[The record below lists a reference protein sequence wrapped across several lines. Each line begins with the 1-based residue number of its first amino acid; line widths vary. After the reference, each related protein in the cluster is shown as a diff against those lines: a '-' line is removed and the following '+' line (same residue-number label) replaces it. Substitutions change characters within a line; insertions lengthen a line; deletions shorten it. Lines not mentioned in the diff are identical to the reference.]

1 MKKLLTTLLSLTIAL
16 VPLHV
21 AQANDQKIL
30 AIIDTTIDSNKIP
43 SVIYEACFAQS
54 GADTSCPNG
63 SGFMEGKGSANLQR
77 VPASGSVSNFNH
89 GTTMTQTAL
98 LTSPEV
104 KIVFVRIAHITTNGS
119 MGVSNPESISRA
131 VEWVSKN
138 ASKYSIDAVS
148 ISQSFTSA
156 TNLLRCTNDTT
167 IINAVSSLNNQ
178 SIPVFA
184 STGNDRL
191 TDRVGFPSCVSG
203 VIGVGALAWSKNT
216 KLPADYTIMNPVT
229 NGWNPVTKTGVP
241 GLDIVAQG
249 EQEIGSVQHTGTS
262 VANVIAAS
270 LYVNKNT
277 DKNVTKFIG
286 NFSKVLTYPYIS
298 K

>member
-21 AQANDQKIL
+21 AQANDQKVL

-54 GADTSCPNG
+54 GSDTSCPNG

-98 LTSPEV
+98 LTSPEI
-104 KIVFVRIAHITTNGS
+104 KIVFVRIAHITPNGS

-148 ISQSFTSA
+148 ISQSFTTA
-156 TNLLRCTNDTT
+156 NNLLRCTNDTT
-167 IINAVSSLNNQ
+167 IINAVSSLNNE
-178 SIPVFA
+178 SVPVFA

-191 TDRVGFPSCVSG
+191 TDKVGFPSCVSG
-203 VIGVGALAWSKNT
+203 VIGVGALAWSKKTN
-216 KLPADYTIMNPVT
+216 KFPADYTIMDPVT
-229 NGWNPVTKTGVP
+229 NRGP
-241 GLDIVAQG
+241 GLDVVAQG
-249 EQEIGSVQHTGTS
+249 EQQIGSVQYNGTS
-262 VANVIAAS
+262 IACAIAAS

-277 DKNVTKFIG
+277 DRNVNNFIG
-286 NFSKVLTYPYIS
+286 TFSKVLTYPYIS

>member
-21 AQANDQKIL
+21 AQANDQKVL

-54 GADTSCPNG
+54 GSDTSCPNG

-77 VPASGSVSNFNH
+77 VPAPGSLSNFNH
-89 GTTMTQTAL
+89 GTVMTQTAL
-98 LTSPEV
+98 LTSPEI
-104 KIVFVRIAHITTNGS
+104 KIVFVRIAHITPTGS
-119 MGVSNPESISRA
+119 MGVSNAESISKA

-148 ISQSFTSA
+148 ISQSFTTA
-156 TNLLRCTNDTT
+156 NNLLRCTNDTT
-167 IINAVSSLNNQ
+167 IINAVSSLNNE
-178 SIPVFA
+178 SVPVFA

-191 TDRVGFPSCVSG
+191 TDKVGFPSCVSG
-203 VIGVGALAWSKNT
+203 VIGVGALAWSKKTN
-216 KLPADYTIMNPVT
+216 KLPADYTIMDPVT
-229 NGWNPVTKTGVP
+229 NRGP
-241 GLDIVAQG
+241 GLDVVAQG
-249 EQEIGSVQHTGTS
+249 EQQIGSVQYNGTS
-262 VANVIAAS
+262 IACAIAAS

-277 DKNVTKFIG
+277 DRNVNNFIG
-286 NFSKVLTYPYIS
+286 TFSKVLTYPYIS

>member
-1 MKKLLTTLLSLTIAL
+1 MKKLLTTLLSITIAL

-21 AQANDQKIL
+21 AQANDQKVL

-54 GADTSCPNG
+54 GSDTSCPNG
-63 SGFMEGKGSANLQR
+63 SGFMEGKGAANLQR

-98 LTSPEV
+98 LTSPEI
-104 KIVFVRIAHITTNGS
+104 KIVFVRIAHITPNGS

-148 ISQSFTSA
+148 ISQSFTTA
-156 TNLLRCTNDTT
+156 THLLRCTNDTT

-178 SIPVFA
+178 SVPVFA

-191 TDRVGFPSCVSG
+191 TDKVGFPSCVSG

-216 KLPADYTIMNPVT
+216 KLPADYTVMNPVT
-229 NGWNPVTKTGVP
+229 NRGP
-241 GLDIVAQG
+241 GLDVVAQG
-249 EQEIGSVQHTGTS
+249 EQQIGSVQYTGTS
-262 VANVIAAS
+262 IASAIAAS

-277 DKNVTKFIG
+277 DRNVNNFIG
-286 NFSKVLTYPYIS
+286 TFSKVLTYPYIS

>member
-1 MKKLLTTLLSLTIAL
+1 MKKLLTTLLSITIAL

-21 AQANDQKIL
+21 AQANDQKVL

-54 GADTSCPNG
+54 GSDTSCPNG

-98 LTSPEV
+98 LTSPEI
-104 KIVFVRIAHITTNGS
+104 KIVFVRIAHITPNGS

-148 ISQSFTSA
+148 ISQSFTTA
-156 TNLLRCTNDTT
+156 THLLRCTNDTT

-178 SIPVFA
+178 SVPVFA

-191 TDRVGFPSCVSG
+191 TDKVGFPSCVSG

-216 KLPADYTIMNPVT
+216 KLPADYTVMNPVT
-229 NGWNPVTKTGVP
+229 NRGP
-241 GLDIVAQG
+241 GLDVVAQG
-249 EQEIGSVQHTGTS
+249 EQQIGSVQYTGTS
-262 VANVIAAS
+262 IASAIAAS

-277 DKNVTKFIG
+277 DRNVNNFIG
-286 NFSKVLTYPYIS
+286 TFSKVLTYPYIS